1 MFTTLRATVDSLS
14 EHIST
19 INALL
24 AEKIIENM
32 GELNNADEVDYVPL
46 VQDADRLDSISD
58 KIGPANVMVDTVNGI
73 LDGAQT
79 YLEGLVNRVPQY
91 DDVTALS
98 LEADDD
104 DDEDEEDDVDFEP
117 YVPVYLDTLLEH
129 VTDEELKLY
138 TPDNGK
144 IVQDCRKFI
153 PNATTF
159 LTIVAHMFQELETLL
174 HNDDLIHQDI
184 HTCCD
189 RINTF
194 TIQFNQFLANLN
206 M

>member
-1 MFTTLRATVDSLS
+1 MFTALRDTVDSLTD
-14 EHIST
+14 HKST

-24 AEKIIENM
+24 ADKIIGNV
-32 GELNNADEVDYVPL
+32 GALNNADEVDYIQL

-58 KIGPANVMVDTVNGI
+58 KIGPANVLIVTVNDK
-73 LDGAQT
+73 LDAAQT
-79 YLEGLVNRVPQY
+79 YLEDLINRVPHY

-98 LEADDD
+98 IEADDD
-104 DDEDEEDDVDFEP
+104 VEDDEDDDVDFEP

-129 VTDEELKLY
+129 VTDEELELY

-153 PNATTF
+153 SNATTF
-159 LTIVAHMFQELETLL
+159 LTIVIHMFQELENLL
-174 HNDDLIHQDI
+174 NNDDFSHPDV
-184 HTCCD
+184 HACSD
-189 RINTF
+189 RINRF
-194 TIQFNQFLANLN
+194 TIQFNQFLENLN